1 MCPVAQAD
9 GHDAPGLVDEL
20 VPRRT
25 AVIEDVLVGAE
36 DPVREPVLAQELPDV
51 LDRVQLRRFGG
62 ERHERDVGRDQQ
74 PLRLMPTRLVEQ
86 DDRVSAGRDGLRNL
100 VEVQA
105 HRLGGAA
112 GKDQTGALA
121 FSRADRP
128 EDVGGLGSQVA
139 WCAGPCAPSGPAA
152 SDFVLLPDPGLVA
165 KPELNEL
172 AACLLGDRC
181 QTGGELFLKADT
193 AASLL
198 A

>member
-1 MCPVAQAD
+1 MV
-9 GHDAPGLVDEL
+9 
-20 VPRRT
+20 
-25 AVIEDVLVGAE
+25 EDDLIGGE
-36 DPVREPVLAQELPDV
+36 DPVRQPVLAQELPDI
-51 LDRVQLRRFGG
+51 LDRVEVGSLGRK
-62 ERHERDVGRDQQ
+62 RHERDVVGDHQ

-100 VEVQA
+100 AEVQA

-181 QTGGELFLKADT
+181 QMGGELFLKVDT
-193 AASLL
+193 SASLL